1 MNLKEEIIIGF
12 ADPISDKQQDTS
24 DDFPSLLGGEPVWLN
39 QNSCPDSVQCSL
51 CKADM
56 TFLLQLYAPLEIEHA
71 YHRVLHVFFCKN
83 KSCQNRQESIK
94 ILRTQQKESDKI
106 TNYKSDKFAKNILE
120 KAYKI
125 STDCVEQKETLA
137 LEKEYMKIAQPFEV
151 DDKEFQ
157 QTNKKGAPKENYE
170 KENQLI
176 KQFAQMAMED
186 PDFGQKFDKLVA
198 ESYEDDEDDDD
209 DSDSCFDKFCYVL
222 QKQDYHILRY
232 CRAKETTPLWYSDKK
247 QWTSVPKCKNCNK
260 NLVFEFQLNSSILN
274 HFPSMIEY
282 DWGVIAF
289 YTCENSCKSKES
301 IIQEH
306 TEIQVILEKEQVE
319 DNFRKH
325 MKMVNETNA
334 EEEDDDDD
342 SQDEKGQEEE
352 EVKNDEKQIIEQSK
366 DHKLKEKQQD
376 QEEQEIPCHNDSQTT
391 AQSEAEKPKQKKNKK
406 KKAKQ
411 EKQEQETEKEELD
424 EGEDW

>member
-1 MNLKEEIIIGF
+1 MNLREDIIIGF
-12 ADPISDKQQDTS
+12 PDPISDKQQGTY

-39 QNSCPDSVQCSL
+39 QNSCPDSVQCPL
-51 CKADM
+51 CKGDM
-56 TFLLQLYAPLEIEHA
+56 TFLLQLYAPLEMEHA
-71 YHRVLHVFFCKN
+71 YHRVLYVFFCRSR
-83 KSCQNRQESIK
+83 SCQNRQESIK

-125 STDCVEQKETLA
+125 STDVVEQKETQS
-137 LEKEYMKIAQPFEV
+137 LEKEYMKISKPFEV

-157 QTNKKGAPKENYE
+157 QNNKKGAPKENYE

-176 KQFAQMAMED
+176 KQFAQLAMED

-198 ESYEDDEDDDD
+198 ESQDDDD
-209 DSDSCFDKFCYVL
+209 DDDDDESDSCFDKFCFIL

-232 CRAKETTPLWYSDKK
+232 CRAKDTTPLWYSDKK
-247 QWTSVPKCKNCNK
+247 QWNSVPKCKNCSK
-260 NLVFEFQLNSSILN
+260 NLIFEFQLNSSILN

-301 IIQEH
+301 MLQEH

-325 MKMVNETNA
+325 MKMVNETNVD
-334 EEEDDDDD
+334 EDDDEDEE
-342 SQDEKGQEEE
+342 SQE
-352 EVKNDEKQIIEQSK
+352 EVKNEEEQKGEQNKDQKLQEK
-366 DHKLKEKQQD
+366 
-376 QEEQEIPCHNDSQTT
+376 EEQEIPCQKNSQTT
-391 AQSEAEKPKQKKNKK
+391 AESEVEKPKQKKNKK

-411 EKQEQETEKEELD
+411 EKQEQEVEKEKSEG
-424 EGEDW
+424 GEDW